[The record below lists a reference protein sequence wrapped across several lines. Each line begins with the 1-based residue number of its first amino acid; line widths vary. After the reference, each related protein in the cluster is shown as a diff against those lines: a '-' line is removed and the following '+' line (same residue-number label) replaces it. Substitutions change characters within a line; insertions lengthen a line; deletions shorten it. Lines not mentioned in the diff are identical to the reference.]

1 VGPHVRVPRRDAAG
15 HPLTARDVDEISFQI
30 AGERTLMTSEYHSH
44 MSGQTSQDQG
54 VRSYRER
61 NSTADRALDILG
73 MFSDEVAVVSAAE
86 VAARLGVARSTG
98 YRYLQSLVA
107 NRYLEEAPSGGFRL
121 GLRVLELARLARRTH
136 GLSEIAAPVL
146 TELAASVDETVLL
159 TRRVGDVVVCLDRA
173 ESDVHRVRISYERGA
188 TLPVNAGASALVL
201 LAWGDPSEVRS
212 VLLGTRLQKF
222 TPATLTDVEELTA
235 RLDRIRHDG
244 YSITRSE
251 LDHDVLGIA
260 APIRDGRDRVV
271 AAVSVAAVASR
282 VSVQL
287 EAAILDA
294 VRDAARRITEK
305 VAVAEG

>member
-1 VGPHVRVPRRDAAG
+1 
-15 HPLTARDVDEISFQI
+15 
-30 AGERTLMTSEYHSH
+30 
-44 MSGQTSQDQG
+44 MSGQELADQK

-73 MFSDEVAVVSAAE
+73 MFSDEVTAVSAAE
-86 VAARLGVARSTG
+86 VAARLDVARSTG

-136 GLSEIAAPVL
+136 GLSQIAAPIL
-146 TELAASVDETVLL
+146 AGLAASVHETVLL
-159 TRRVGDVVVCLDRA
+159 TRRVGDIVVCLDRA

-188 TLPVNAGASALVL
+188 TLPVNAGASALIL
-201 LAWGDPSEVRS
+201 LAWSDPAEVRS
-212 VLLGTRLQKF
+212 VLLGARLQKF
-222 TPATLTDVEELTA
+222 TPATLTDVDELTA
-235 RLDRIRHDG
+235 RLEQIRRDG
-244 YSITRSE
+244 YSVTRSE

-260 APIRDGRDRVV
+260 APVRDGRDRVV

-287 EAAILDA
+287 EARILDA
-294 VRDAARRITEK
+294 VRDAARRITEQ